1 MTIPIPKGW
10 KASVDY
16 SSIRRT
22 VILSGSRY
30 ELYTG
35 ELPNLPPETACWFV
49 RLKGR
54 VIASGICDDILIGM
68 AQAEQAA
75 SNWAQREWR
84 VYG

>member
-1 MTIPIPKGW
+1 MTIPIPGGW

-22 VILSGSRY
+22 MILCGSRY

-35 ELPNLPPETACWFV
+35 ELPGFGDETACWFV
-49 RLKGR
+49 RFKGR
-54 VIASGICDDILIGM
+54 VIARDICDNILVGM

-75 SNWAQREWR
+75 ANWARREWR
-84 VYG
+84 VFG